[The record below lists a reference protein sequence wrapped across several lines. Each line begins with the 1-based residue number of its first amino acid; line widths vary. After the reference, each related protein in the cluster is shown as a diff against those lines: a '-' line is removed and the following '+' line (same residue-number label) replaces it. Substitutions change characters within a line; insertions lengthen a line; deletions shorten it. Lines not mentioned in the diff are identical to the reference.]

1 MWDLRYRPQKFSD
14 VLGQQ
19 GAVTILRARLQ
30 KGTDQ
35 DTNYIFSGGPGQGKT
50 TLARILAKA
59 VLCTDRDPETQDPCN
74 KCENCEGVQSD
85 TSAAFVERDAA
96 SNGTVDH
103 MRAIVDDLPFA
114 VYGAAKRIYLFD
126 ECHRMSKDAQDV
138 LLKPLEEKRM
148 LGIFCTT
155 EPEKIRGAIR
165 TRCEEYQIRKITRED
180 IFERMKMVLE
190 TEKVE
195 FETDGV
201 MTVIDF
207 CGGGVRDTLNKLE
220 MIAQMGPV
228 SLEAARSYLNL
239 SVVSTYYEILLA
251 LPTQPRLA
259 LELLDRACDRVTPEE
274 VASGLAE
281 AAMNSYRLANGMVAD
296 FAYADRTLG
305 QKVYEL
311 YQAQTIKLTEHFM
324 RSKYATRVGLVCDL
338 VTLGEAFRGGAPLAA
353 PVVAAPVMV
362 QVQALPSVQQ
372 APPSVPQTAPLP
384 APSVPLA
391 PTPAPVVAAPAPP
404 PVAAPL
410 KPGLRSDGVGNRGAD
425 PMALTDLDSFGVP
438 RNLPKQNTPP
448 VPLNFGND
456 TRTQDEGRKTLTPAE
471 WRRGFEEHF
480 HTLRSGGL

>member
-19 GAVTILRARLQ
+19 GAVSILRARLQ

-74 KCENCEGVQSD
+74 KCDNCEGVQSD

-114 VYGAAKRIYLFD
+114 VYGAPKRIYLFD

-138 LLKPLEEKRM
+138 LLKPLEEKKM

-180 IFERMKMVLE
+180 IYERMKMVLE

-195 FETDGV
+195 YEPDGV
-201 MTVIDF
+201 LTVIDF

-220 MIAQMGPV
+220 MIAQMGPI

-251 LPTQPRLA
+251 LPGQTKLA
-259 LELLDRACDRVTPEE
+259 LDLLDQACDRVTPEE

-305 QKVYEL
+305 QKVYEM
-311 YQAQTIKLTEHFM
+311 YKGQTIKLTEHFM
-324 RSKYATRVGLVCDL
+324 RSKFATRVGLVCDL
-338 VTLGEAFRGGAPLAA
+338 VTLAEAFRGGAPLSAPVAVAPAMTQVQVLHTLPQAA
-353 PVVAAPVMV
+353 PSPAPVATQAAP
-362 QVQALPSVQQ
+362 
-372 APPSVPQTAPLP
+372 APLP
-384 APSVPLA
+384 AQP
-391 PTPAPVVAAPAPP
+391 APAPLPTP
-404 PVAAPL
+404 PAGL
-410 KPGLRSDGVGNRGAD
+410 KPGVRSDGIGNRGAD
-425 PMALTDLDSFGVP
+425 PMALTDLDAYGVP
-438 RNLPKQNTPP
+438 RALPKQNTPP

-456 TRTQDEGRKTLTPAE
+456 TRTSDGGRKALTPSE
-471 WRRGFEEHF
+471 WKRAFEEQI
-480 HTLRSGGL
+480 HTLRGGSVL